1 MSSDDVKPK
10 HILLVED
17 DADARTSLSR
27 SLSREGFA
35 CATAAAVDEALSAA
49 AAAPFLDA
57 VVTDVVLG
65 PDEHGGIRLI
75 GALREGG
82 VRAPVVIITAFAA
95 LASVKQALNEG
106 ASYLLEKPFRAAELI
121 EVLRRLTGEPSGI
134 GYLVERAL
142 SKAGL
147 TEKEET
153 IARLILK
160 GLTSAEIA
168 RLEGNSDK
176 TVRQHITRIYAKCG
190 VSSRP
195 EFFHYVFPW

>member
-1 MSSDDVKPK
+1 MSGRYL
-10 HILLVED
+10 LLVED
-17 DADARTSLSR
+17 DADARSSLER
-27 SLSREGFA
+27 TLAREGYRVSSA
-35 CATAAAVDEALSAA
+35 SSVEEAMKLALEAS
-49 AAAPFLDA
+49 FLDA

-65 PDEHGGIRLI
+65 DDDRGGIRLI
-75 GALREGG
+75 GALRAAG
-82 VRAPVVIITAFAA
+82 VRAPIVLITAFAA

-106 ASYLLEKPFRAAELI
+106 ASYLLEKPFRAANLV
-121 EVLRRLTGEPSGI
+121 EVLGRVTAEPLGI
-134 GYLVERAL
+134 GYLVDRAL
-142 SKAGL
+142 AKAGL
-147 TEKEET
+147 TDKEES

>member
-1 MSSDDVKPK
+1 VHGEGVSGR
-10 HILLVED
+10 HLLLVED
-17 DADARTSLSR
+17 DADARASLSR
-27 SLSREGFA
+27 SLSREGFS
-35 CATAAAVDEALSAA
+35 CAAAASVDEALAA
-49 AAAPFLDA
+49 AKAAPFLDA

-65 PDEHGGIRLI
+65 SDDRGGIRLI
-75 GALREGG
+75 GALRDAG

-95 LASVKQALNEG
+95 LSSVKQALNEG
-106 ASYLLEKPFRAAELI
+106 ASYLLEKPFRAADLL
-121 EVLRRLTGEPSGI
+121 EVLRRVTGEPASI
-134 GYLVERAL
+134 GYLVDRAL

-147 TEKEET
+147 TEKEES

>member
-1 MSSDDVKPK
+1 VNGRSL
-10 HILLVED
+10 LLVED
-17 DADARTSLSR
+17 DGDARASLER
-27 SLSREGFA
+27 SLAREGFA
-35 CATAAAVDEALSAA
+35 CTGASTVEEALAAA
-49 AAAPFLDA
+49 AAAPFLDV

-65 PDEHGGIRLI
+65 SDERGGIRLI
-75 GALREGG
+75 GALREAG
-82 VRAPVVIITAFAA
+82 VRAPIVIITAFAA
-95 LASVKQALNEG
+95 LDSVKQALNEG
-106 ASYLLEKPFRAAELI
+106 ASYLLEKPFRAADLI
-121 EVLRRLTGEPSGI
+121 EVLRRVTGEPASI
-134 GYLVERAL
+134 GYLVDRAL

-147 TEKEET
+147 TEKEES